1 MEVYLN
7 KCVKMAIK
15 RLKSRNDG
23 RQLKYLSRKPYQ
35 QALSYVEENEGWK
48 FELKLVIRS
57 V

>member
-35 QALSYVEENEGWK
+35 QALSYVEEMRGGS
-48 FELKLVIRS
+48 LS
-57 V
+57 